1 MQNLEKHIENL
12 QKYGVPVVVTLNAFV
27 SDTQA
32 ELDYIQKFCED
43 KGCEFALAKVWEK
56 GGEGGIELAEK
67 VLKTL
72 ETKKS
77 EYHPLYPL
85 EMALKDKITTIAKK
99 IDLFF
104 NSYLSHI

>member
-1 MQNLEKHIENL
+1 M
-12 QKYGVPVVVTLNAFV
+12 PVVVTLNAFV

-56 GGEGGIELAEK
+56 GWRRRIELDRK

-77 EYHPLYPL
+77 NFHCL
-85 EMALKDKITTIAKK
+85 I
-99 IDLFF
+99 
-104 NSYLSHI
+104 